1 MRKILLCII
10 LCGGSIGWAVPGF
23 SQSLLHLYGD
33 IQWEEKQVKGPVCL
47 EIFGLVGNQSV
58 QVQTNEKGTG
68 YALTVKR
75 PDYTFLSLMFRRC
88 GQPDKVAYVNVQL
101 TESDSVRCDLSF
113 RPQEY
118 MLGEVQVKGSSSRKE
133 QGQRFMRDVEEA
145 MIFAGKK
152 SNVTLTENMLFN
164 KAANNTRQLFRNV
177 PGITIQEGSEG
188 GLQLNIGTRG
198 LNPNRSSNFNMRQ
211 NGYDISA
218 DPLGYPESY
227 YTPNANDIKE
237 VQVFRGASALQYGS
251 QFGGMVNF
259 KLSEPPA
266 DKKVEVRQHVSYGSY
281 GFLSS
286 YTRLSGTLGKFAYYL
301 SGTVKKGN
309 GCRPNADFKGYS
321 VLGQFFYRPS
331 TYELYKLDVLKYH
344 YLEHQPGGLTDKMF
358 AENPFQ
364 SNRERNWFMVDWNI
378 LSFKYRKTFEESGD
392 EVNFHAVGLYARRF
406 TVGYHTKRV
415 GSPDPQNVER
425 DLQRGIFVNWSMEA
439 RYLKRFRLPRS
450 EVKSSWV
457 VGMKYYQGRNTGEQA
472 PGSRGKGPDF
482 TPVERTTDLSDMNG
496 RVGLHSF
503 YRYPN
508 LNLACF
514 SEASLRLGEKWTVVP
529 GLRFEIIRT
538 GILGELSHY
547 RVAYTDGTPQLQN
560 DVLKD
565 RVHKNRT
572 ILLAG
577 IAASCKLP
585 RAEFY
590 ANATR
595 NYRAITFN
603 DMRTVSPGLA
613 VNPDLK
619 DESGYSS
626 DVGVRSRGK
635 SLLSYDV
642 SAFFLYYG
650 NRIGEY
656 YRENPEMKGT
666 YHRYRDNVGN
676 GISYGV
682 ESTCSVDLFSFARV
696 IHEDLKP
703 EVYASVAVTGSRYLG
718 QSRKQIE
725 FVPLYNLK
733 GGLNLSFRCF
743 SAAVQVSGTSFQY
756 TDASNEPMDPNDG
769 VYGIYGAI
777 PGFCVVDA
785 SVSYQATRYAGL
797 VLSLQN
803 IGNEIYMTRRA
814 TGYPGPGI
822 IPSAPFNMMLTLEL
836 HL

>member
-1 MRKILLCII
+1 MKKNLLYLILSGFVSGLF
-10 LCGGSIGWAVPGF
+10 LPAF
-23 SQSLLHLYGD
+23 SQSRLYVYGD
-33 IQWEEKQVKGPVCL
+33 IQWEDKHVKGPVCL
-47 EIFGLVGNQSV
+47 EVHGLTKGKPL
-58 QVQTNEKGTG
+58 QVVTDEKGTG
-68 YALTVKR
+68 YGFVMER
-75 PDYTFLSLMFRRC
+75 PDYSFLSLMFRLC
-88 GQPDKVAYVNVQL
+88 GEAEKVAYGSVQL
-101 TESDSVRCDLSF
+101 TASDSVRCDLSF

-118 MLGEVQVKGSSSRKE
+118 TLGEVQVTGSSTPKE

-152 SNVTLTENMLFN
+152 SSVTITENMLFN
-164 KAANNTRQLFRNV
+164 KASNNTRQLFRNV

-188 GLQLNIGTRG
+188 GLQLNIGSRG

-266 DKKVEVRQHVSYGSY
+266 GRKIDFRQHVSYGSY

-286 YTRLSGTLGKFAYYL
+286 YTRLSGTLGKFAYYA
-301 SGTVKKGN
+301 SATVKKGD
-309 GCRPNADFKGYS
+309 GFRPNSDFKGYS
-321 VLGQFFYRPS
+321 VLGQFFYRPGES
-331 TYELYKLDVLKYH
+331 ELYKLDVLKYH
-344 YLEHQPGGLTDKMF
+344 YLEHQPGGLTDRMF
-358 AENPFQ
+358 AEDPFQ

-378 LSFKYRKTFEESGD
+378 LSLKYQKTFGSGD
-392 EVNFHAVGLYARRF
+392 ELNLYAAGLYARRF

-415 GSPDPQNVER
+415 SSPDPQNTER
-425 DLQRGIFVNWSMEA
+425 DLQRGVFVNWSMEA
-439 RYLKRFRLPRS
+439 RYLKRFLLPMS
-450 EVKSSWV
+450 EIKSSWV
-457 VGMKYYQGRNTGEQA
+457 VGMKYYQGRNTGEQG
-472 PGSRGKGPDF
+472 PGSRGKDPDF
-482 TPVERTTDLSDMNG
+482 SIVERTTDLSDMNG

-514 SEASLRLGEKWTVVP
+514 SEASLRLGEKWTLVP
-529 GLRFEIIRT
+529 GIRIETVRT
-538 GILGELSHY
+538 GIVGELSHY
-547 RVAYTDGTPQLQN
+547 RLAYTDGVPRLQN
-560 DVLKD
+560 DVLED
-565 RVHKNRT
+565 HVRKNRV

-577 IAASCKLP
+577 MAASCKLP

-626 DVGVRSRGK
+626 DVGIRSRGK
-635 SLLSYDV
+635 GLLNYDV

-656 YRENPEMKGT
+656 YRENPEVKGT

-676 GISYGV
+676 GVSYGV
-682 ESTCSVDLFSFARV
+682 EGTCSADLSPFAEW
-696 IHEDLKP
+696 IHKDLKP

-718 QSRKQIE
+718 DVHKQIE

-733 GGLNLSFRCF
+733 GGLNLNFRRF

-756 TDASNEPMDPNDG
+756 TDATNEPMDPNDG

-785 SVSYQATRYAGL
+785 STSYQVTEYAGV

-803 IGNEIYMTRRA
+803 IGNQIYMTRRA